1 MKKSSRP
8 EGLVF
13 QKNYIR
19 LLAAAG
25 HIMIDLS
32 PKRFLIKMFTAKFQL
47 KKKTDLYF
55 KNGV

>member
-32 PKRFLIKMFTAKFQL
+32 PKRFYNKNVYSKIPIKE
-47 KKKTDLYF
+47 
-55 KNGV
+55 KNGFIF